1 VAGRAWK
8 NEQRHRNGDEV
19 STAEA
24 PQLQERSL
32 HLSLL
37 IKRRRRWSDLNSE
50 NESGLDPVFAVL
62 FLSFFLGR
70 LGGLAPDWV
79 HTNRGF

>member
-24 PQLQERSL
+24 LQLPERSL

-37 IKRRRRWSDLNSE
+37 IKR
-50 NESGLDPVFAVL
+50 
-62 FLSFFLGR
+62 
-70 LGGLAPDWV
+70 
-79 HTNRGF
+79 